1 MIKRGESPGFPRF
14 RASSPYHAAGFR
26 VGDGLTLSKSG
37 RLGFVGIPGEV
48 KVKWHRALPAVPKSA
63 ILTRQN
69 CKWYVVFH
77 VKVQVAPSRTGESV
91 GIDAGLSSLV
101 ALSTGETVAR
111 PNWTKHAAKGQIGR
125 ASCRESVSQYV

>member
-1 MIKRGESPGFPRF
+1 M
-14 RASSPYHAAGFR
+14 
-26 VGDGLTLSKSG
+26 
-37 RLGFVGIPGEV
+37 PGEV
-48 KVKWHRALPAVPKSA
+48 KGKWHRALPAVPKSA

-69 CKWYVVFH
+69 GKWYVVFH

-111 PNWTKHAAKGQIGR
+111 PNWTKHAAKGLRVRQRALTRCRRGSKRRLKAKQRLASFSRKTANRRRDMLHKIGR
-125 ASCRESVSQYV
+125 AHV